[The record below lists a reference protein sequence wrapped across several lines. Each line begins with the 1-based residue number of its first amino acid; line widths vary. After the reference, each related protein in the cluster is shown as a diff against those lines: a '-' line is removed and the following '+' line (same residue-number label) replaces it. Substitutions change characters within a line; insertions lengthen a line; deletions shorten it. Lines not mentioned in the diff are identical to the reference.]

1 MPYIFVIIFHSLVK
15 VVMMQPKKS
24 FEKLHLRHQGQEKQL
39 APHILCEF
47 NDQNN
52 LSFCKIKASPLSE
65 RKKTK

>member
-15 VVMMQPKKS
+15 VVMTQPKKS

-39 APHILCEF
+39 APHALMSL

-52 LSFCKIKASPLSE
+52 LSFGKIKASLLSE